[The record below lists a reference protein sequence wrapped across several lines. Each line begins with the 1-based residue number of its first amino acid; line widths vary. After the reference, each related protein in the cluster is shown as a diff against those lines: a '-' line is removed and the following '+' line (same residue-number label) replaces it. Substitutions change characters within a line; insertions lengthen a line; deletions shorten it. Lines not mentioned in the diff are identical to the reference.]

1 MDAKN
6 KAFRASLE
14 QTEARTAK
22 VVAEQKRQSKEIP
35 LTTFEGIDAESGR
48 AKQITNLDCGG
59 EAIAVGEIISGGS
72 FKMGSPVMA
81 RGTEGST
88 RLDGKSSMALS
99 LDCGSGGAP
108 SPRIVNDIPDPDEE
122 ETENIEEGFRN
133 QKSPPNC
140 KAQEGRTVFG
150 STRYVGKAKIYDVY
164 TGKTKRDDN
173 GFFYCET
180 EERIDENSDE
190 IEEFPKE
197 DTGCVSPEEAAG
209 AAPLKRCQWFNATQI
224 QALNFF
230 GCPDGMTCTGFVE
243 YPSGQY
249 RILCC
254 TLDDSPAPVQGIGA
268 EWRPENVAETGS
280 AAVDVDYCSSARASM
295 TWGESGEAYSENPP
309 VSFSVSGETVTIS
322 DGTGAIATVPL
333 DEVLGEGV
341 SQEAAP
347 DTDYCDGKA
356 KAVLTWDGG
365 GRIETLNPPISYN
378 ITEQIKAGSEI
389 SFSSPI
395 TYSAKSFFTHT
406 APEEKVIVG
415 IDDTGTS
422 FAFGANPSIFPLL
435 TKFVGGDVPRDLG
448 LTEIVVNA
456 YGGIAAVYDE
466 WIAQYLAPLESI
478 TFFFDGEFIGT
489 YSDNRGSIS
498 LNYEYR
504 NKLTV
509 YTLVISD
516 ATGEI
521 ASYESDTE
529 PTGFGVTCYDYAIAY
544 QCRNKP
550 ICS

>member
-108 SPRIVNDIPDPDEE
+108 SPRIVNDIPDPDPDEE

-309 VSFSVSGETVTIS
+309 ISFSVSGETVTIS

-365 GRIETLNPPISYN
+365 GRVETLNPPISYL
-378 ITEQIKAGSEI
+378 ITEERPSYFVCGSCDNTPNYLTSTQTGPNLWRLEI
-389 SFSSPI
+389 TTNFGQYRRIENIISSSGSF
-395 TYSAKSFFTHT
+395 TYSVSPSACSIADEFLQGMGGNQDNLVSCDTCSRFGLDLYVIYTDGAPAKTLAT
-406 APEEKVIVG
+406 REG
-415 IDDTGTS
+415 IT
-422 FAFGANPSIFPLL
+422 
-435 TKFVGGDVPRDLG
+435 V
-448 LTEIVVNA
+448 
-456 YGGIAAVYDE
+456 
-466 WIAQYLAPLESI
+466 
-478 TFFFDGEFIGT
+478 FD
-489 YSDNRGSIS
+489 S
-498 LNYEYR
+498 
-504 NKLTV
+504 
-509 YTLVISD
+509 
-516 ATGEI
+516 TGEI
-521 ASYESDTE
+521 AFYSYDTE

>member
-6 KAFRASLE
+6 KAFQASLE

-108 SPRIVNDIPDPDEE
+108 SPRIVNDIPDEE

-322 DGTGAIATVPL
+322 DSIGAIATVPL

-365 GRIETLNPPISYN
+365 GRIETLNTPISYS
-378 ITEQIKAGSEI
+378 ITETIFPDCSVTQSGKPPFGVWVTACTSITVVRPIGSGSSCITTWIIPPGTRFKFE
-389 SFSSPI
+389 SFSGFICGVNVTEAIYIDGPFLFPERSLELI
-395 TYSAKSFFTHT
+395 GTGGYEGSLRNGTVSGSWTTETYS
-406 APEEKVIVG
+406 
-415 IDDTGTS
+415 
-422 FAFGANPSIFPLL
+422 
-435 TKFVGGDVPRDLG
+435 R
-448 LTEIVVNA
+448 
-456 YGGIAAVYDE
+456 YD
-466 WIAQYLAPLESI
+466 
-478 TFFFDGEFIGT
+478 
-489 YSDNRGSIS
+489 
-498 LNYEYR
+498 
-504 NKLTV
+504 LTV
-509 YTLVISD
+509 FD

-521 ASYESDTE
+521 ASYEYGTE